1 MTQQQNPTAVRKRSD
16 NQETLARF
24 SLLHLRP
31 RLPLRFP
38 LDPNLPPSP
47 KHRYRS
53 HYRYLDAEGLE
64 DPQILETL
72 SPFDVALRLIDY
84 AHLEPLL
91 AAHIYTP
98 SAKGQVPFHP
108 VSMYLLRV
116 YRRAQGLSRTETLRI
131 LKSKEGAELRRR
143 LGFEDQ
149 FPTESGL
156 RYFEKQLMPPLQ
168 WEINALQVEMLYQ
181 AGLLPTCPHEAHK
194 VSLSFDGMLH
204 QARSR
209 MRCAHV
215 REGCYQDAPRP
226 CPARKKDKRGC
237 DCTAPLCAQFCR
249 HGTPRDPEAR
259 LMVYSGN
266 NKRAP
271 DNPNAST
278 QDKDKKSS
286 RARLVYGYYS
296 YAGQILDLELATYWI
311 LPAAFGAA
319 TTDDRTLFPN
329 NWIALRARFPW
340 LHIEA
345 VLADAGAGYQCCLD
359 PIWEAKALRL
369 VDIRADKGDK
379 DPETQLQR
387 GYDDKG
393 YPLCPF
399 GYVCHPNGHDYDRRL
414 TKWRC
419 AKACLHDAERP
430 VPACDYLG
438 PQHKHGYTTTVG
450 RTHAD
455 GSVRLAREIPYGSP
469 TWKKLYHRRNCAES
483 RNSIQQRLGLKRLPV
498 HGLACAYSQVLLGDF
513 VANQQTLIR
522 LFRQAT
528 SLLPDEFRER

>member
-1 MTQQQNPTAVRKRSD
+1 MTSQQQPTAIQKRAD
-16 NQETLARF
+16 RQETLARF
-24 SLLHLRP
+24 SWSHLRP

-38 LDPNLPPSP
+38 LDPDLPPSP
-47 KHRYRS
+47 KRRYRS

-64 DPQILETL
+64 VPQTLETL

-84 AHLEPLL
+84 GNLEPLL
-91 AAHIYTP
+91 AAHIYRP
-98 SAKGQVPFHP
+98 SARGQVPFHP

-116 YRRAQGLSRTETLRI
+116 YRRQRGLSRAETIRVLR
-131 LKSKEGAELRRR
+131 SKEGGELRRR
-143 LGFEDQ
+143 LGFEEQ

-156 RYFEKQLMPPLQ
+156 RYFEKQVTPELQ
-168 WEINALQVEMLYQ
+168 WEIDALLVEMLHQ
-181 AGLLPTCPHEAHK
+181 AGLLPTDPGQKQK
-194 VSLSFDGMLH
+194 VTLSFDGMLH
-204 QARSR
+204 QARSH

-215 REGCYQDAPRP
+215 REACYQDVPRP
-226 CPARKKDKRGC
+226 CRAREKGKRGC
-237 DCTAPLCAQFCR
+237 DCTDSQCAQFCR
-249 HGTPRDPEAR
+249 YGTQRDPEAR
-259 LMVYSGN
+259 FMVYSGN
-266 NKRAP
+266 NKHAA
-271 DNPNAST
+271 DSPNAST
-278 QDKDKKSS
+278 QNKDKPSS
-286 RARLVYGYYS
+286 RDRLVYGYYS
-296 YAGQILDLELATYWI
+296 YAGQILDPELATYWI

-319 TTDDRTLFPN
+319 TTDDRTLFPD
-329 NWIALRARFPW
+329 NWTALHARFSW

-359 PIWEAKALRL
+359 PIWEAGALRL

-379 DPETQLQR
+379 DPETRLQR

-419 AKACLHDAERP
+419 AKTCLSDTEHP
-430 VPACDYLG
+430 VPACDYLNS
-438 PQHKHGYTTTVG
+438 QHKHGYTTTVG

-455 GSVRLAREIPYGSP
+455 GTVRLAREVPYDSP

-483 RNSIQQRLGLKRLPV
+483 RNSVQQRLGLKRLPV
-498 HGLACAYSQVLLGDF
+498 YGLPPGYSQVLLGDF
-513 VANQQTLIR
+513 VANQQTLVR

-528 SLLPDEFRER
+528 ALLSG